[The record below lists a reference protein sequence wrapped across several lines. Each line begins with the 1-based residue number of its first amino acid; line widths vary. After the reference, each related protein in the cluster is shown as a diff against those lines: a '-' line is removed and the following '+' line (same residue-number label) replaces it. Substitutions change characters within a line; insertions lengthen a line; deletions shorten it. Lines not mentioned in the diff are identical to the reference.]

1 MLATL
6 ERVVDLRSE
15 QYPLPQARDK
25 AMPVVRDVT
34 PDAYA
39 YAVAITVCT
48 KYGLDWDR
56 LFPIP
61 GVTPARLA
69 ILAREFDALAQ
80 YVNAMLPYATHH
92 HIYIRQYTRPRIP
105 NLATWNVFN
114 AILENFNAVHSCHA
128 ADAPEI
134 YYMHDAML
142 GWCTQNLRW
151 THAQIRL
158 EPEYAGGATLAITA
172 PNPRTQTLRELFTDA
187 NRMMQACRRLPPAP
201 AVIQHAWDLFLPTV
215 PEAMRAPLRTFAAR
229 YPLNPEFLFNTFA
242 LVRPPENT
250 RIRDALVVLRDHS
263 HAFLARMRVRPHT
276 VVRNAP
282 PCISSADTIIPVPLT
297 PTDDPGTFTF
307 PLPAE
312 LYHIAST
319 AAINDLDDM
328 RTSAHCR
335 AFWPTALRY
344 APPHAIVLHASTG
357 RVAVPPEVVQTILN
371 DVRAL
376 IAALPAN

>member
-1 MLATL
+1 MEDGSSIMSTLKRQLFRTHRPFSATVMDVAGNPVL
-6 ERVVDLRSE
+6 HVSRPFYLLNSQITVQDPVTGDINGEVHQVERVIKKKKKKKKSTHKTPLQSWHLWRRRYDLFVQQKQFARVDGGFL
-15 QYPLPQARDK
+15 
-25 AMPVVRDVT
+25 AMEFEACDE
-34 PDAYA
+34 D
-39 YAVAITVCT
+39 
-48 KYGLDWDR
+48 G
-56 LFPIP
+56 IP
-61 GVTPARLA
+61 
-69 ILAREFDALAQ
+69 LARVEK
-80 YVNAMLPYATHH
+80 N
-92 HIYIRQYTRPRIP
+92 
-105 NLATWNVFN
+105 
-114 AILENFNAVHSCHA
+114 
-128 ADAPEI
+128 
-134 YYMHDAML
+134 
-142 GWCTQNLRW
+142 W
-151 THAQIRL
+151 T
-158 EPEYAGGATLAITA
+158 GFG
-172 PNPRTQTLRELFTDA
+172 RELFTDA

-282 PCISSADTIIPVPLT
+282 PCISSANTIIPVPLT
-297 PTDDPGTFTF
+297 PTDDPDTFTF

-328 RTSAHCR
+328 RTTAHCR

-357 RVAVPPEVVQTILN
+357 RVAVPPEVVQTILD